1 MRSVTQCLVAT
12 FVVSSSVLHPTAV
25 SAQSNQQARPV
36 PPPIARRDGRQD
48 FDFSIGRWRTHIT
61 RRMYPLTGSS
71 EWADY
76 DGTSIVRTIWDGRAS
91 LGETEADGAAGH
103 LEALSL
109 RLYNPESHQWSLSY
123 ASTRG
128 TTSTPTSLTVPTIG
142 EFKDGRGEFYDM
154 EAYSGRNILVRN
166 TWSDITPM
174 SIRFEQAFS
183 EDGGRTWE
191 TNWIAVDTR
200 MGSEPLAAQ
209 SAGSSESVPL
219 PTDGQ
224 HDFDFEF
231 GVWKTH
237 LKRLLH
243 PLANSTTWVE
253 YDGTTTVHKVW
264 NGRSNLVELEV
275 EGPKGHIEALSLR
288 LYNPEAHQWS
298 LNFAGSASGTVTTP
312 SIGEFH
318 NGRGEFIDQETL
330 GARAILVRFEITKL
344 SRTSCHFEQSF
355 SDDGGKTWEI
365 NWIADD
371 TLTPGTS
378 H

>member
-1 MRSVTQCLVAT
+1 MGPIPRYL
-12 FVVSSSVLHPTAV
+12 VVSLAASSLALHSAAV
-25 SAQSNQQARPV
+25 PAQPKPEVAS
-36 PPPIARRDGRQD
+36 PPIARRDGRQD
-48 FDFSIGRWRTHIT
+48 FDFSIGRWRTHIS
-61 RRMYPLTGSS
+61 RRLHPLSGSS

-76 DGTSIVRTIWDGRAS
+76 DGTSMVRAIWNGRAS
-91 LGETEADGAAGH
+91 LGETEADGPAGH

-123 ASTRG
+123 ASTGG

-142 EFKDGRGEFYDM
+142 EFKDGRGEFYDT
-154 EAYSGRNILVRN
+154 ESYNGLNILVRN
-166 TWSDITPM
+166 TWSDITRM

-191 TNWIAVDTR
+191 TNWISVDTR
-200 MGSEPLAAQ
+200 IEGSEPLAVR
-209 SAGSSESVPL
+209 SAATSGPVPL
-219 PTDGQ
+219 PIGGQ
-224 HDFDFEF
+224 HDFDFEL

-243 PLANSTTWVE
+243 PLAKSTTWVA
-253 YDGTTTVHKVW
+253 YDGTTTVTKVW

-275 EGPKGHIEALSLR
+275 EGPTGHIEALSLR

-298 LNFAGSASGTVTTP
+298 LNFANSASGTVATP

-318 NGRGEFIDQETL
+318 NGRGEFIDQESFGGRT
-330 GARAILVRFEITKL
+330 ILVRFVIIKV
-344 SRTSCHFEQSF
+344 SAISCHFEQSY

-371 TLTPGTS
+371 TLTQETTP
-378 H
+378 